1 MSTTPISIPDILRGL
16 ILINGLSHLEAA
28 LRSGISP
35 ATAASLTERTP
46 MPLQTWM
53 RLLACLEARLVITA
67 QGQEW
72 PVAMPR
78 IAAPVVDHAWE
89 SWRRRRV
96 VTTVNQ
102 LMRSDR
108 KAKRAQ
114 IEARARDYAANEE
127 ERLRE
132 RFTTLRRH
140 LRSLGG
146 HHRADGLRAALQLLA
161 AKAEVK
167 PEELSL
173 LSGASLTACQLA
185 LGERGDGRLATA
197 HRLLSALNA
206 RLHVVLPDGRIEIAL
221 CSPGDWRPGMPA
233 EANTADGEDD
243 AEPIERSG
251 ATGARNRS
259 KLAPEEILTLYD
271 AGLSIGDIAR
281 KAGVSRQR
289 VHKLAMDQGRP
300 QRRVS
305 ARDARITEGRE
316 VLRLNA

>member
-1 MSTTPISIPDILRGL
+1 MSTKPLSIPDILRGL

-78 IAAPVVDHAWE
+78 IAAPVVAHAWQ
-89 SWRRRRV
+89 SWRRRRE

-102 LMRSDR
+102 LMRADR
-108 KAKRAQ
+108 KAKRSQ
-114 IEARARDYAANEE
+114 IEARAREYAANEE

-132 RFTTLRRH
+132 RFTSLRRH

-146 HHRADGLRAALQLLA
+146 HHRADGLRAALQTLA
-161 AKAEVK
+161 NKAEVK

-185 LGERGDGRLATA
+185 LGESGDGRLATA

-221 CSPGDWRPGMPA
+221 CSPGDWRPGMAA
-233 EANTADGEDD
+233 EADTPDGEDD
-243 AEPIERSG
+243 AGPTSRAAPS
-251 ATGARNRS
+251 APNRS
-259 KLAPEEILTLYD
+259 KLAAEEILKLYD
-271 AGLSIGDIAR
+271 TGLSIGDIAR
-281 KAGVSRQR
+281 RAGVSRQR

-305 ARDARITEGRE
+305 ARDARISEGRE
-316 VLRLNA
+316 VLRLDA